1 MPGFIPQEEKTRKKR
16 MNDAPDKFEK
26 LKCGDAYAWEELVA
40 ETSPKLFALFGSML
54 GLPDSRVRELVSEV
68 YARAFKNIKN
78 FRGESQIKTWLSAIA
93 TNLARDYIRKIQK
106 EKLHINYEDTN
117 ELEFSV
123 EQPEID
129 EESEKIQALLSEM
142 PETYRKALMFYYMEE
157 HKYEKIS
164 RIMNIPIGTVKT
176 LLFRGK
182 KMMRELYINKYG
194 GVEL

>member
-1 MPGFIPQEEKTRKKR
+1 LPGFIPQEEKTRKKR
-16 MNDAPDKFEK
+16 MNDATDKFEK
-26 LKCGDAYAWEELVA
+26 LKCGDAHAWEELVA

-68 YARAFKNIKN
+68 YAKAYKNIKN

-93 TNLARDYIRKIQK
+93 TNLARDYIRKIQM
-106 EKLHINYEDTN
+106 EKKHINYEDTN

-129 EESEKIQALLSEM
+129 DESDKIRILLEEM
-142 PETYRKALMFYYMEE
+142 PETYRKALMLYYMEE

-164 RIMNIPIGTVKT
+164 QIMNIPIGTVKT

-182 KMMRELYINKYG
+182 KMMRELYIKKYG

>member
-54 GLPDSRVRELVSEV
+54 GLPDSRVRELVCEV